1 MPSKSPKDKNCV
13 KELEKCKRECDGLKN
28 QVAGLEQRVQ
38 IAVQAANIVSDENH
52 RLTELLSRASFLRAP
67 SMGGG
72 KTGKRSGKK
81 YLKHTRKKRGR
92 RRGGSCG
99 CGN

>member
-1 MPSKSPKDKNCV
+1 MPSKSPRDKNCV
-13 KELEKCKRECDGLKN
+13 KQLENCKRECDGLKN
-28 QVAGLEQRVQ
+28 QVAGLEQRLQ
-38 IAVQAANIVSDENH
+38 IAVQAANIVSDENS
-52 RLTELLSRASFLRAP
+52 RLTQLLNRASFLRAP

-72 KTGKRSGKK
+72 KTGKHSGKK
-81 YLKHTRKKRGR
+81 YLKRTRKKKG